1 MSKRENG
8 TTGLLQDFLI
18 EAYQKKANDMAG
30 PDEHG
35 DLGDGDLL
43 LRFLHAE
50 FRETVDSDASVEE
63 KLDHLREVVGD
74 ALRDLTAVFEAIHSE
89 VSEPVRRAIAAE
101 KMGHEISQ
109 AMPGDEV
116 APAPAFGGPSPI

>member
-1 MSKRENG
+1 MSKREHG

-18 EAYQKKANDMAG
+18 EAYQKKVNDFAG

-50 FRETVDSDASVEE
+50 FRETVDADASIEE
-63 KLDHLREVVGD
+63 KLGHLREVVGD
-74 ALRDLTAVFEAIHSE
+74 ALRDLNKLFEALNTE
-89 VSEPVRRAIAAE
+89 VSEPVLRAIAAE
-101 KMGHEISQ
+101 KMGQTISQ
-109 AMPGDEV
+109 AMPGDE
-116 APAPAFGGPSPI
+116 PAPATASSGPSPI